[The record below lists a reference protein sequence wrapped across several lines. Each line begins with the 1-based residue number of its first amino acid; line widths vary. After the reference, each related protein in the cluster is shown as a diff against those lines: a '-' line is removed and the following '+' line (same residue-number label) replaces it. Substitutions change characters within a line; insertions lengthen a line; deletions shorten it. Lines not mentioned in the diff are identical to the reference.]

1 LRLTRSSGNS
11 AAGGAGPSRTAISIL
26 VFLSLAIPAGAL
38 ALIVSHDD
46 DKPAPTATTAVA
58 PIDPH
63 RARVGSR
70 APDFTL
76 PATDGKTLT
85 LSGLRG
91 RPVVIVFFASW
102 CHPCEEELPVLD
114 QIEHDEAGRLAVVG
128 VSYRDLESDSV
139 AFVRKL
145 HVTFPALLDAP
156 DAPVAQRYG
165 VRGIPQTVFVDAKG
179 VVRGRIYGETSRAAL
194 RPAITDLL
202 AGRDV
207 RPV

>member
-1 LRLTRSSGNS
+1 M
-11 AAGGAGPSRTAISIL
+11 PSRTAITIL
-26 VFLSLAIPAGAL
+26 VFLSLAVPAGVL

-46 DKPAPTATTAVA
+46 SDPVPTATTAVA

-63 RARVGSR
+63 KARVGSR

-76 PATDGKTLT
+76 PATDGTTLT
-85 LSGLRG
+85 LSRLRG

-102 CHPCEEELPVLD
+102 CHPCEEELPVLE
-114 QIEHDEAGRLAVVG
+114 QFVRDEGGRLAVVG
-128 VSYRDLESDSV
+128 VSYRDLGSDSV
-139 AFVRKL
+139 AFIRKL

-156 DAPVAQRYG
+156 EAPIAQRYG
-165 VRGIPQTVFVDAKG
+165 VRGIPQTVFVDAEG
-179 VVRGRIYGETSRAAL
+179 IVRGRIYGETSRAAL

>member
-1 LRLTRSSGNS
+1 M
-11 AAGGAGPSRTAISIL
+11 
-26 VFLSLAIPAGAL
+26 FLSLAIPAGVL
-38 ALIVSHDD
+38 ALIVSGDD
-46 DKPAPTATTAVA
+46 NDPVPTATTGVA

-63 RARVGSR
+63 KARVGSR

-76 PATDGKTLT
+76 PTTDGKTVT

-102 CHPCEEELPVLD
+102 CHPCEEELPVL
-114 QIEHDEAGRLAVVG
+114 QKIERDEDGRLAVVG

-139 AFVRKL
+139 GFVRKL

-156 DAPVAQRYG
+156 DAPIAQRYG
-165 VRGIPQTVFVDAKG
+165 VRGIPQTVFVDAEG

-207 RPV
+207 NPV